1 MNNAVQVNDEEIKLE
16 AVPSFSSDSSFSTNN
31 SSLTDKHSLEK
42 KDNFLTIT
50 NNNKPPQVSGSNS
63 YDMITN
69 ESGQLAKKAN
79 IYCNL
84 STNSCNSINQ
94 INLQLSGT
102 KSNLNLKE
110 TSNVSC
116 NSSINRRLMLNSIS
130 KLFRHRRKIMTRAN
144 SLKKS
149 IKQVLQLADKKN
161 TWNSMVNNA
170 NPNKLSLT
178 VIQIFYVMIF
188 YDHLTLIKLIK
199 RSTVNRF
206 TILNQT

>member
-1 MNNAVQVNDEEIKLE
+1 MDYKSNENFAFKMNNTVQVNDEEIKLE

-31 SSLTDKHSLEK
+31 SSLTDKHNLEK
-42 KDNFLTIT
+42 KDNFLTT
-50 NNNKPPQVSGSNS
+50 LNNNKPLTHASSSNS
-63 YDMITN
+63 YDVITN
-69 ESGQLAKKAN
+69 ESGQSAKKAN
-79 IYCNL
+79 FYTNL
-84 STNSCNSINQ
+84 STNSCNSINK
-94 INLQLSGT
+94 ISLQLSGT

-130 KLFRHRRKIMTRAN
+130 TLFRHRRKIMTRAN

-178 VIQIFYVMIF
+178 VIQLFVSSFKVIFFRV
-188 YDHLTLIKLIK
+188 
-199 RSTVNRF
+199 
-206 TILNQT
+206 